1 MEERNFYIY
10 FITMIEQFDIF
21 FLGLSDKST
30 AIVNLIFRN
39 RNTMIK
45 IWEDG
50 RCCFRF

>member
-50 RCCFRF
+50 GCCFGF